1 MALTLQH
8 EASPGRH
15 LLERYELQEFLSSDL
30 PGRTPGNPWGRSLVE
45 QSQEDPGGTPAS
57 RPPVMKYIEAST
69 YSKLSHLGQGSF
81 GDTWKAYDRLKRKNV
96 ALKIF
101 YHDADDEEKYV
112 DWNSASNEIKKD
124 LKENAAECALQ
135 QWLVA
140 QRGVYEKGAAHICQC
155 YAEHVMDQKHSNR
168 PCFLVL
174 EMCGDAMSDVI
185 HGRKGHQP
193 LDRAGANKL
202 MKQLLEGLKFLNK
215 LKMIHHDIKPA
226 NIVVHPQTMYLKLI
240 DFGATVKATD
250 AWRHAWLSQTPAYAA
265 PEGEDRGFHMAANGT
280 GSSFDIY
287 AAGLIWLE
295 ALCPRLSSDHWF
307 DDPDASAVSTDAA
320 RTARREASH
329 LCPLVEIW
337 KDETR
342 SIYAMTRSRAST
354 RSTPSEVLAMKPL
367 INVDDVAPPDDFPDS
382 PPPPAGFRPAEG
394 PEPEPPVVP
403 KKKNKKKNKKKAVAV
418 VAAEDMEEIGSS

>member
-174 EMCGDAMSDVI
+174 EMCGASMEDVI
-185 HGRKGHQP
+185 HGTNGHQP
-193 LDRAGANKL
+193 VSRNGAARL
-202 MKQLLEGLKFLNK
+202 MKQLLEALKFLNK
-215 LKMIHHDIKPA
+215 LKMIHHDLKPA
-226 NIVVHPQTMYLKLI
+226 NIVVNPRTMYLKLI
-240 DFGATVKATD
+240 DFGATVRATD
-250 AWRHAWLSQTPAYAA
+250 AWRNAGLAQTPPYAA
-265 PEGEDRGFHMAANGT
+265 PESRHWGFDMAENGT

-295 ALCPRLSSDHWF
+295 ALCPALDTGDWFQKSDGWATNENAANHARHEAYRLCPEMRSHDF
-307 DDPDASAVSTDAA
+307 DDEV
-320 RTARREASH
+320 
-329 LCPLVEIW
+329 
-337 KDETR
+337 R
-342 SIYAMTRSRAST
+342 SIKQMTRSSADQ
-354 RSTPSEVLAMKPL
+354 RSTPSQVLAMKPL
-367 INVDDVAPPDDFPDS
+367 KNTRDVAPPDDFPDC
-382 PPPPAGFRPAEG
+382 PPPPPGFRPADG

-403 KKKNKKKNKKKAVAV
+403 KKKKKKHYKKRLGH
-418 VAAEDMEEIGSS
+418 GS